1 MMKNNLTLAGHKGH
15 DYTISNKA
23 RAMQIETLMDNLPDI
38 YSIADRE
45 LIYRAYRM
53 AENAHKGQN
62 RVSGEPY
69 VNHCV
74 AVASILAELRVP
86 VDVVVAGLLHDTVED
101 TTVTLDEIKNDFGD
115 DVAKLV
121 DGVTKL
127 TQLPR
132 VSRGDQHPEEFAK
145 DEELRQAAD
154 RHGESTPEDLA
165 DSRSKSRRYDL
176 VSETLRKTFLAM
188 GEDVRVVLIKLADR
202 LHNMRTLG
210 HMPEYKRQRIA
221 QETLDIFAPLA
232 NRLGIWQ
239 MKWEL
244 EDLAF
249 RYVNPE
255 KYREIAANI
264 AERRLDREREMDDII
279 QHLSDITV
287 QAGIK
292 ADISGRPKHIYSIYR
307 KMVRKGV
314 QFDQVHDIRG
324 VRIIVPDI
332 PSAYSTLGVIHTHW
346 RPIPGQFDDYIAV
359 PKDNFYQSLHTAV
372 LYDDG
377 KTLEIQIRTPEM
389 HQNAELG
396 IAAHW
401 RYKEGAPRD
410 EAFEKKILWFR
421 SLMEWRQDVE
431 DAGEFVDSLKTDVF
445 QDRVYIFTPK
455 GDIYDLPAGSTPI
468 DFAYHVHT
476 DIGHRCRGAKVNG
489 KLVSLDYV
497 LRTGEQVEIL
507 TAKRGGPSRDWLN
520 PNLGLVKTQRARAK
534 IRYWFKKQ
542 AREQNINQG
551 RDLLERELRR
561 LGVGDI
567 NIEQLARQFDFR
579 AVDDLY
585 VAIGCGDI
593 PLIRIANQ
601 LMLSEQDDEGL
612 EFGTRQTTETA
623 IEGHETITV
632 VGLKGLLTSMARC
645 CNPVPGDDIIGY
657 ITRGRGATIHRS
669 DCPNILR
676 LREKERLVKV
686 AWGEPKRTYP
696 VSVRVKA
703 YDRDGLARDVS
714 NLVANEGIN
723 LSLVQAGV
731 NHDSK
736 LSLAVLDLVL
746 EVKDID
752 QLTRVLTRIEALPN
766 VMEAHRVRPG

>member
-1 MMKNNLTLAGHKGH
+1 MGILFMKQVAK
-15 DYTISNKA
+15 
-23 RAMQIETLMDNLPDI
+23 MQIEKLMESLPDL
-38 YSIADRE
+38 YTMADHD

-53 AENAHKGQN
+53 AENAHTGQN
-62 RVSGEPY
+62 RISGEAY
-69 VNHCV
+69 INHCV
-74 AVASILAELRVP
+74 AVASILVDLRVP

-101 TTVTLDEIKNDFGD
+101 TAVTLDDIRNDFGD
-115 DVAKLV
+115 DVARLV

-132 VSRGDQHPEEFAK
+132 VSRGDQHPEE
-145 DEELRQAAD
+145 DRREEEQRQVAD
-154 RHGESTPEDLA
+154 RRGEPSPDEAASLPI
-165 DSRSKSRRYDL
+165 KSRRYDL

-202 LHNMRTLG
+202 LHNMRTLS
-210 HMPEYKRQRIA
+210 HLPEQKRRRIA

-244 EDLAF
+244 EDLGF
-249 RYVNPE
+249 RYVNPD
-255 KYREIAANI
+255 KYKEIANNI
-264 AERRLDREREMDDII
+264 AEKRLDREREMGEII
-279 QHLSDITV
+279 DHLTEIIG

-292 ADISGRPKHIYSIYR
+292 PEISGRPKHIYSIYR

-324 VRIIVPDI
+324 VRIIVTDI

-359 PKDNFYQSLHTAV
+359 PKDNFYQSLHTSV

-410 EAFEKKILWFR
+410 DAFEKKILWFR
-421 SLMEWRQDVE
+421 SLMEWKQDVD

-455 GDIYDLPAGSTPI
+455 GDIYDLPVGSTPI

-520 PNLGLVKTQRARAK
+520 PNLGLVKTQRAKAK

-551 RDLLERELRR
+551 RDLLEKELRR

-567 NIEQLARQFDFR
+567 NIEQLARQFEYR
-579 AVDDLY
+579 GVDDLC

-601 LMLSEQDDEGL
+601 LMQNEQDEEGL
-612 EFGTRQTTETA
+612 KFGTRLTPETTVESPD
-623 IEGHETITV
+623 TITV
-632 VGLKGLLTSMARC
+632 VGLKGLLTTMARC
-645 CNPVPGDDIIGY
+645 CNPVPGDDIVGY
-657 ITRGRGATIHRS
+657 VTRGRGATIHRR

-676 LREKERLVKV
+676 LRERERLVRV

-723 LSLVQAGV
+723 MGLVQAGV
-731 NHDSK
+731 NHASK

-766 VMEAHRVRPG
+766 VMEARRVRPG

>member
-1 MMKNNLTLAGHKGH
+1 
-15 DYTISNKA
+15 
-23 RAMQIETLMDNLPDI
+23 
-38 YSIADRE
+38 
-45 LIYRAYRM
+45 
-53 AENAHKGQN
+53 
-62 RVSGEPY
+62 
-69 VNHCV
+69 
-74 AVASILAELRVP
+74 
-86 VDVVVAGLLHDTVED
+86 
-101 TTVTLDEIKNDFGD
+101 
-115 DVAKLV
+115 
-121 DGVTKL
+121 
-127 TQLPR
+127 
-132 VSRGDQHPEEFAK
+132 
-145 DEELRQAAD
+145 
-154 RHGESTPEDLA
+154 
-165 DSRSKSRRYDL
+165 
-176 VSETLRKTFLAM
+176 
-188 GEDVRVVLIKLADR
+188 
-202 LHNMRTLG
+202 MRTLG
-210 HMPEYKRQRIA
+210 HLPEHKRSRIA

-239 MKWEL
+239 IKWEL
-244 EDLAF
+244 EDLGF

-255 KYREIAANI
+255 KYKEIANNI
-264 AERRLDREREMDDII
+264 AEKRLDRESEMINII
-279 QHLSDITV
+279 EHLTEIIV
-287 QAGIK
+287 QASIK
-292 ADISGRPKHIYSIYR
+292 PDISGRPKHIYSIYR

-314 QFDQVHDIRG
+314 PFDQVHDIRG

-332 PSAYSTLGVIHTHW
+332 PAAYSTLGVIHTHW

-359 PKDNFYQSLHTAV
+359 PKDNYYQSLHTSV

-377 KTLEIQIRTPEM
+377 KTLEIQIRTPAM

-401 RYKEGAPRD
+401 RYKEGAPPD
-410 EAFEKKILWFR
+410 DAFEKKILWFR
-421 SLMEWRQDVE
+421 SLMEWKQDVE

-455 GDIYDLPAGSTPI
+455 GDIYDLPTGSTPI

-489 KLVSLDYV
+489 KLVSLDYT

-520 PNLGLVKTQRARAK
+520 PNLGLVKTQRAKAK

-551 RDLLERELRR
+551 RDLLEKELRR

-567 NIEQLARQFDFR
+567 NLEQMARQFDFR
-579 AVDDLY
+579 AVEDLY
-585 VAIGCGDI
+585 VGIGCGDV
-593 PLIRIANQ
+593 PLVRIANQ
-601 LMLSEQDDEGL
+601 LMQNEQDEEGL
-612 EFGTRQTTETA
+612 KFGTRLIPDTA
-623 IEGHETITV
+623 VESHDTITV
-632 VGLKGLLTSMARC
+632 VGLKGLLTTIARC
-645 CNPVPGDDIIGY
+645 CNPVPGDEIVGY
-657 ITRGRGATIHRS
+657 ITRGRGATIHRR

-676 LREKERLVKV
+676 LSEKERLVRV

-703 YDRDGLARDVS
+703 YDRDGLTRDVS

-723 LSLVQAGV
+723 MGLVQAGV

-766 VMEAHRVRPG
+766 VMEAHRIRPG

>member
-1 MMKNNLTLAGHKGH
+1 MKGW
-15 DYTISNKA
+15 IVI
-23 RAMQIETLMDNLPDI
+23 MQIEKLMESLPDM
-38 YSIADRE
+38 YTIADRE
-45 LIYRAYRM
+45 LINRAYRI
-53 AENAHKGQN
+53 AEAAHRGQN
-62 RVSGEPY
+62 RASGEPY

-74 AVASILAELRVP
+74 AVAAILAELRVP
-86 VDVVVAGLLHDTVED
+86 VDVVVAGMLHDTVED
-101 TTVTLDEIKNDFGD
+101 TPVTLTDIQNDFGE
-115 DVAKLV
+115 DVARLV

-132 VSRGDQHPEEFAK
+132 VSRADQHAEEEIR
-145 DEELRQAAD
+145 DEELRQAAG
-154 RHGESTPEDLA
+154 RRGEPTPDDTAEL
-165 DSRSKSRRYDL
+165 RTKSRRYDL

-210 HMPEYKRQRIA
+210 HLPAQKRQRIA

-249 RYVNPE
+249 RYVNPD
-255 KYREIAANI
+255 KYKEIATNI
-264 AERRLDREREMDDII
+264 AERRLDREREMNEII
-279 QHLSDITV
+279 DHLSEIIS
-287 QAGIK
+287 QPGIK
-292 ADISGRPKHIYSIYR
+292 AEISGRPKHIYSIYR

-314 QFDQVHDIRG
+314 PFDQVHDIRG
-324 VRIIVPDI
+324 VRIIVADV
-332 PSAYSTLGVIHTHW
+332 PSAYSALGVIHTHW

-421 SLMEWRQDVE
+421 SLMEWRQDIE
-431 DAGEFVDSLKTDVF
+431 DAGEFVDSLKSDVF

-520 PNLGLVKTQRARAK
+520 PNLGLVRTQRARAK

-567 NIEQLARQFDFR
+567 NIEQLARQFDYKS
-579 AVDDLY
+579 VEDLY
-585 VAIGCGDI
+585 VAIGDGDL

-601 LMLSEQDDEGL
+601 LMQNEQDEEGL
-612 EFGTRQTTETA
+612 KFGTRIIPDTVVES
-623 IEGHETITV
+623 HDTITV

-657 ITRGRGATIHRS
+657 VTRGRGATIHRR

-676 LREKERLVKV
+676 LREKERLVRV

-723 LSLVQAGV
+723 MGLVQAGV
-731 NHDSK
+731 NHDTK